1 MRDDNSKTMNN
12 KNFDNLSEEELMGI
26 LNQGDLSEEEFAD
39 LTKALKS
46 KGMSGSI
53 MAIDDPDSEEG
64 RASVE
69 YIEYHK
75 KIPESYYLNMPEEE
89 IEWSR
94 EILLSKKS
102 NIEDKKRALIILAHK
117 GRLDAYKT
125 LEEYEKNPDPEL
137 KIWLNLAIQECQ
149 SFMESDIMDKPV
161 LSIGR
166 VTKTGRNEKCPCGS
180 GKKYKKCCMN
190 KDNLKI

>member
-1 MRDDNSKTMNN
+1 MSN
-12 KNFDNLSEEELMGI
+12 KNLNDLSEEELINI
-26 LNQGDLSEEEFAD
+26 LNQGNLSEEEFAD
-39 LTKALKS
+39 LVEALKT
-46 KGMSGSI
+46 KGLGGSI
-53 MAIDDPDSEEG
+53 MTVDSPESEEG
-64 RASVE
+64 RAAAE
-69 YIEYHK
+69 YIEYHQ

-102 NIEDKKRALIILAHK
+102 KIEDKKRALIILAHK
-117 GRLDAYKT
+117 GRPDVYKI

-137 KIWLNLAIQECQ
+137 KIWLNLAIRECK

-180 GKKYKKCCMN
+180 GKKYKKCCMD
-190 KDNLKI
+190 KDNL

>member
-1 MRDDNSKTMNN
+1 MSN
-12 KNFDNLSEEELMGI
+12 KNFDDLSEEELINI
-26 LNQGDLSEEEFAD
+26 LNQGNLSEEEFAD
-39 LTKALKS
+39 LIGALKA
-46 KGMSGSI
+46 KGLGGSI
-53 MAIDDPDSEEG
+53 MAVDSPDSEEG
-64 RASVE
+64 KAAAE

-102 NIEDKKRALIILAHK
+102 KIEDKKRALIILAHK
-117 GRLDAYKT
+117 GRPDVYKT
-125 LEEYEKNPDPEL
+125 LEEYEKNPNPEL
-137 KIWLNLAIQECQ
+137 KIWLNLAIQECKN
-149 SFMESDIMDKPV
+149 FMESDIMDKPV

-180 GKKYKKCCMN
+180 GKKYKKCCMD
-190 KDNLKI
+190 KDSQKI

>member
-1 MRDDNSKTMNN
+1 MSN
-12 KNFDNLSEEELMGI
+12 KSFNNLSEEELI
-26 LNQGDLSEEEFAD
+26 NTLNQGNLSEEESAD
-39 LTKALKS
+39 LTKALKD
-46 KGMSGSI
+46 KGLGGSI
-53 MAIDDPDSEEG
+53 MAVDDLESEEG
-64 RASVE
+64 MASVE

-102 NIEDKKRALIILAHK
+102 EIEDKKRALIILAHK
-117 GRLDAYKT
+117 GRLDVYKI

-137 KIWLNLAIQECQ
+137 KIWLNLAIQECKN
-149 SFMESDIMDKPV
+149 FMESDIMDKPV
-161 LSIGR
+161 LSVGR

-180 GKKYKKCCMN
+180 GKKYKKCC
-190 KDNLKI
+190 LKEDSFKI

>member
-1 MRDDNSKTMNN
+1 MSN
-12 KNFDNLSEEELMGI
+12 KNFDNLSEEELMNI
-26 LNQGDLSEEEFAD
+26 LNQGDLSKEEFAD
-39 LTKALKS
+39 LTEALKS

-53 MAIDDPDSEEG
+53 MAIDDPDSEEA

-94 EILLSKKS
+94 KILLSKKS
-102 NIEDKKRALIILAHK
+102 EIEDKKRALIILAHK
-117 GRLDAYKT
+117 GRIDAYKT

-149 SFMESDIMDKPV
+149 GFLKSDIMGEPV
-161 LSIGR
+161 LSVGK
-166 VTKTGRNEKCPCGS
+166 VTKIGRNEKCPCGS

>member
-1 MRDDNSKTMNN
+1 M
-12 KNFDNLSEEELMGI
+12 SEEK
-26 LNQGDLSEEEFAD
+26 FAG
-39 LTKALKS
+39 LVGALKE
-46 KGMSGSI
+46 KGLGGSI
-53 MAIDDPDSEEG
+53 MAVDDPESEEG
-64 RASVE
+64 RASIE

-75 KIPESYYLNMPEEE
+75 KIPESYYANMPEEE

-102 NIEDKKRALIILAHK
+102 SIENKKKALIILAHK
-117 GRLDAYKT
+117 GRIDVYKT

-149 SFMESDIMDKPV
+149 SFLESDIMNKPV

-166 VTKTGRNEKCPCGS
+166 VTKIGRNEKCPCGS
-180 GKKYKKCCMN
+180 GKKYKKCCMG
-190 KDNLKI
+190 K

>member
-1 MRDDNSKTMNN
+1 MSN
-12 KNFDNLSEEELMGI
+12 KNFNNLSKEELINI
-26 LNQGDLSEEEFAD
+26 LNQGNLSEEEFAD
-39 LTKALKS
+39 LAGALKE
-46 KGMSGSI
+46 KGLGGSI
-53 MAIDDPDSEEG
+53 MTIDDPESEEG

-94 EILLSKKS
+94 KILLSKKS
-102 NIEDKKRALIILAHK
+102 EIEDKKRALIILAHK

-125 LEEYEKNPDPEL
+125 LEEYEKNPDSEL
-137 KIWLNLAIQECQ
+137 KIWLNLAIQECK

-161 LSIGR
+161 LSVGR

-180 GKKYKKCCMN
+180 GKKYKKCC
-190 KDNLKI
+190 LKEESFKI

>member
-1 MRDDNSKTMNN
+1 MIQ
-12 KNFDNLSEEELMGI
+12 KNFNDLSKEELINILNQGGLSEEEMISLMM
-26 LNQGDLSEEEFAD
+26 
-39 LTKALKS
+39 ALKK
-46 KGMSGSI
+46 KGMGGSI
-53 MAIDDPDSEEG
+53 MAIDDPNSEEG
-64 RASVE
+64 RTATE

-89 IEWSR
+89 IEWAR

-102 NIEDKKRALIILAHK
+102 EIEDKKRALIILAHK
-117 GRLDAYKT
+117 GRPDVYKT

-149 SFMESDIMDKPV
+149 SFLKSDIMDEPV
-161 LSIGR
+161 VSINR

-180 GKKYKKCCMN
+180 GKKYKKCCM
-190 KDNLKI
+190 DKI